1 MRLKKSF
8 NERKERLKK
17 MKRFKN
23 YAFWVALAGAVV
35 IFLDDLKMLLGLD
48 FDTAIVQSIILS
60 FCGVLVVLGIV
71 RKKDDE
77 TSITIDEGTEQ
88 SDLDNL
94 LPNGEI
100 KEDKDN
106 DNIDYDNN

>member
-1 MRLKKSF
+1 
-8 NERKERLKK
+8 

-23 YAFWVALAGAVV
+23 YAFWVALAGAIV

-71 RKKDDE
+71 SKKNDDE
-77 TSITIDEGTEQ
+77 VP
-88 SDLDNL
+88 SDLNDLDISTDADNEDEVID
-94 LPNGEI
+94 NADNQ
-100 KEDKDN
+100 KTDSDKD
-106 DNIDYDNN
+106 IK